1 MMSIEILR
9 RDFLL
14 GVGAVA
20 MMASERSSGLMHGTV
35 PEDAPDMSL
44 PLNNLINLIRMQ
56 ASLDSTSQIPW
67 HYNGTLFAQIASEQP
82 IPMVNIEGMES
93 YRVFPLQD
101 GSYEVLG
108 NMLTFFRDID
118 TGKMIREYQNPF
130 TGKINQVLPN
140 IRQASLGRGL
150 NISTMG
156 ARPKAFIDQMPDKPL
171 LLDWT
176 FGPET
181 VWLQN
186 DTAYPPGLSEPR
198 MQRSTMF
205 APLDQFLDQNVISL
219 PSLFSSTV
227 LMPWLSWMDMNEV
240 EGHTLWHASGVKL
253 KSINQLPEEYFIR
266 MMTEHPELSSFN
278 LEEDSG
284 PVIFE

>member
-1 MMSIEILR
+1 MSIEILR

-240 EGHTLWHASGVKL
+240 EGHTLWHACLLYTSP
-253 KSINQLPEEYFIR
+253 SPRDRTRSR
-266 MMTEHPELSSFN
+266 MPSSA
-278 LEEDSG
+278 
-284 PVIFE
+284 